1 MNPTTAFDTEHLGF
15 RRYFSRPSSRIQ
27 KIRGYKLNESF
38 AFHPQVAAEPALFG
52 ESEMAFG
59 KRQSGVGAAAQTF
72 DVGLTAAPAPSQA
85 TPGTAVATGSPL
97 RWLVALLACG
107 AMLYGLVASYGAGIL
122 RDHRLSGTWQPAYD
136 LRATEGK
143 CERTNF
149 VITFCS
155 TKIISVARPD
165 QPAVTYK
172 FMMLFSSGGGETLVP
187 ARSTTDR
194 AAITVLYAAETK
206 LWNRTVSFV
215 SVAGLV
221 ALFTFSSLLLFW
233 RSLNS

>member
-1 MNPTTAFDTEHLGF
+1 
-15 RRYFSRPSSRIQ
+15 
-27 KIRGYKLNESF
+27 
-38 AFHPQVAAEPALFG
+38 
-52 ESEMAFG
+52 MAFG

-72 DVGLTAAPAPSQA
+72 NLGMTAASAPSEA
-85 TPGTAVATGSPL
+85 ASGTAVATGSPL

-107 AMLYGLVASYGAGIL
+107 AMLYGLVASYGPGIL

-136 LRATEGK
+136 LRVTEGK

-155 TKIISVARPD
+155 SKIVSVARPD
-165 QPAVTYK
+165 LPPVPHK
-172 FMMLFSSGGGETLVP
+172 FMMLFSGGGGEILVP

-194 AAITVLYAAETK
+194 NAITVLYAAETK
-206 LWNRTVSFV
+206 LWNRTLSFA

-221 ALFTFSSLLLFW
+221 ALFTFGSLLLFW